1 METHHPDVLIIG
13 GGLAGLTAAHTLS
26 AQGKLVHVLEA
37 KPYLGGRT
45 ASWDEHGMRVES
57 GLHRFLGFYTEL
69 PKLMEEVGIDL
80 DTALMWE
87 DEIEIRIPDGG
98 PTVVY
103 GMALLHKP
111 VKSIKGLLGE
121 NYMVSPREKV
131 ALIGFH
137 IAGLA
142 DYANDPDKLDSL
154 TVLDY
159 ALKHNVSERAIKNIL
174 VPFTEGVFFLPPERY
189 SALPFFGLLAQA
201 AKRFRLGVA
210 AFTGGMTDVLAN
222 PIAQSIRQRGGR
234 VETSTPV
241 DSLIY
246 TNGKVVGVVLGGMEV
261 RSSHVILATSLKPAQ
276 DILQRSGIHD
286 GFDHLFA
293 LPTMPAVTIQIEL
306 NEPVSLVDRTI
317 FAPGTV
323 LAAFA
328 EQSRS
333 TFTHAPGRISVILTP
348 PEQFLDRDESD
359 ILAEVIADARRID
372 IDLKRDITNYRVI
385 THPHD
390 FYSLTCGTEKL
401 RPTQETPV
409 PGLTLAGD
417 YTKQEFFSTMEGAVR
432 SGKMAAKIVSQ
443 SLQGR
448 AVA

>member
-1 METHHPDVLIIG
+1 MDTHHVDALIIG
-13 GGLAGLTAAHTLS
+13 GGLAGLTTAHTLS
-26 AQGKLVHVLEA
+26 SHGKSVHVLEA

-45 ASWDEHGMRVES
+45 ASWEENGMRVES

-80 DTALMWE
+80 DKALVWE

-98 PTVVY
+98 PTAVY

-111 VKSIKGLLGE
+111 IKSIKGLLGE
-121 NYMVSPREKV
+121 NYIVSPGEKV
-131 ALIGFH
+131 ALAGFH

-142 DYANDPDKLDSL
+142 DYATDPDKLDTL

-159 ALKHNVSERAIKNIL
+159 ALKHGVSERAIKNIL
-174 VPFTEGVFFLPPERY
+174 VPFTEGIFFLPPEQY

-210 AFTGGMTDVLAN
+210 TFTGGMTEVLIH
-222 PIAQSIRQRGGR
+222 PIAQAIRHRGGR
-234 VETSTPV
+234 VETNAPV
-241 DSLIY
+241 EHLIY
-246 TNGKVVGVVLGGMEV
+246 DDGKVVGVVRGGMEI
-261 RSSHVILATSLKPAQ
+261 RSREVVLATSLKPAQ
-276 DILQRSGIHD
+276 DILHRSKIVD
-286 GFDHLFA
+286 GFEHMFA
-293 LPTMPAVTIQIEL
+293 LPTMPAVTIQMEL
-306 NEPVSLVDRTI
+306 EGPASPVDRTI

-323 LAAFA
+323 LATFA
-328 EQSRS
+328 EQSRT
-333 TFTHAPGRISVILTP
+333 TFTHVPGRLSVILTP
-348 PEQFLDRDESD
+348 PERFLGRGESD
-359 ILAEVIADARRID
+359 ILAQVIAEARRVD
-372 IDLKRDITNYRVI
+372 IDLRRQVTNYRII

-401 RPTQETPV
+401 RPTQETRV

-432 SGKMAAKIVSQ
+432 SGLKAATIV
-443 SLQGR
+443 LEKLGTTP
-448 AVA
+448 